1 MPMMQLVRRASVA
14 TSLLALAA
22 CNFFDV
28 SNPGPIP
35 DEELDQMRD
44 LVREAM
50 DAGAIGVSTAL
61 IYPPA
66 VYASTRGCRV
76 RF

>member
-35 DEELDQMRD
+35 DEDLNQPSAMASLVTGMSFDLSRGLDELNYD
-44 LVREAM
+44 E
-50 DAGAIGVSTAL
+50 T
-61 IYPPA
+61 
-66 VYASTRGCRV
+66 
-76 RF
+76 